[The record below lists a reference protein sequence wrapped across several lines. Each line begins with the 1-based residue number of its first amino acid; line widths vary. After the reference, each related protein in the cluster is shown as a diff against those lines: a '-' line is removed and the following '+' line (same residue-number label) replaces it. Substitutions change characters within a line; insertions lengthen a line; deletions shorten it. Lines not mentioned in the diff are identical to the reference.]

1 MLISEWGK
9 REVLFDSKNPFYFNK
24 DARATAL
31 NRMIEE
37 LKFSGLLARKFIMKF
52 IYNYR
57 FILWR
62 RLSQDKKKLV
72 LYSVISIKITLKM
85 KISQTIPTFFRQYIN
100 INKTRNC
107 KKGQG
112 KYLYTSKTEHDL

>member
-1 MLISEWGK
+1 LLKIAEVERANNRKNNNKNKKNAFVFSDEEVEMLISEWGK
-9 REVLFDSKNPFYFNK
+9 REVLFDSKNHFYFNK

-37 LKFSGLLARKFIMKF
+37 LKFPGLLARKFIMKF

-62 RLSQDKKKLV
+62 RLS
-72 LYSVISIKITLKM
+72 
-85 KISQTIPTFFRQYIN
+85 
-100 INKTRNC
+100 
-107 KKGQG
+107 
-112 KYLYTSKTEHDL
+112 

>member
-1 MLISEWGK
+1 MAEVERANNSKNNNKNKKISEWGK

-37 LKFSGLLARKFIMKF
+37 LKFPGLLARKFIMKF

-62 RLSQDKKKLV
+62 RLS
-72 LYSVISIKITLKM
+72 
-85 KISQTIPTFFRQYIN
+85 
-100 INKTRNC
+100 
-107 KKGQG
+107 
-112 KYLYTSKTEHDL
+112 

>member
-1 MLISEWGK
+1 MAEVERANNSKNNNKNKKISEWGK

-37 LKFSGLLARKFIMKF
+37 LKYPGLLARKFIMKF

-62 RLSQDKKKLV
+62 RLS
-72 LYSVISIKITLKM
+72 
-85 KISQTIPTFFRQYIN
+85 
-100 INKTRNC
+100 
-107 KKGQG
+107 
-112 KYLYTSKTEHDL
+112 